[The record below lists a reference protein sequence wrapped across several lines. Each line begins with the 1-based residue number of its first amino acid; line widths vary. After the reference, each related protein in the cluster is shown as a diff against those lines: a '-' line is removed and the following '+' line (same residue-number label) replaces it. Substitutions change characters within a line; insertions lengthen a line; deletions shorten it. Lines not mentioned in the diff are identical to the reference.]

1 MNSDAMEFAPRP
13 SSKYWFAMVD
23 NAVIRDATLT
33 STAIRIFCIL
43 CSYASRETR
52 SWSLKIK
59 TLADVAGCGE
69 TAVRDALKCL
79 IARGVIEKKLQY
91 KNGQQVASEFHI
103 IGCDAPCYQDEKAE
117 AAPCGKSEGDPSEI
131 RGVALRK
138 SEPSTCGNP
147 KPELQEPILQEPDLR
162 DAPLPPAGG
171 AAAAEP
177 ADEIR
182 RKAHERATINVLLND
197 VCCLW
202 NAALG
207 PLGFPQVSKITPARA
222 RAFSARVNELA
233 ARRELSWWRER
244 ITQLGASEFMRT
256 SAKEKAGWLTLDWLL
271 NENNLVKVTEGKYDS
286 TRTSGPVFDRRG
298 QPVEKFSEPEAR
310 EFTKEQEDYLEMTHA
325 GKQFDP
331 EYMAYLEDRYG
342 GRKLWQ

>member
-59 TLADVAGCGE
+59 TLAEVAGCGE

-103 IGCDAPCYQDEKAE
+103 IGCDAPCYQGENAE

-138 SEPSTCGNP
+138 SEPSPCGNP
-147 KPELQEPILQEPDLR
+147 KPELQEPELQESALR

-171 AAAAEP
+171 EAALSVAEK
-177 ADEIR
+177 
-182 RKAHERATINVLLND
+182 RKAAKRARINVMLND
-197 VCCLW
+197 VCTLW
-202 NAALG
+202 NKELG
-207 PLGFPQVSKITPARA
+207 PLGFPQVFKITPARV
-222 RAFSARVNELA
+222 RAFSARINDLT
-233 ARRELSWWRER
+233 ARNELSWWRDR
-244 ITQLGASEFMRT
+244 IAQLAASPFMRD
-256 SAKEKAGWLTLDWLL
+256 SARRKAGWLTLDWLL
-271 NENNLVKVTEGKYDS
+271 NESNLVKVTEGKYDS

-331 EYMAYLEDRYG
+331 EYMAYLENRYG
-342 GRKLWQ
+342 GGKLWQ